1 MSDGELPRVQPSVE
15 ISQRVQP
22 TGPQRDPSKKK
33 RRHHDPTEDVIEVG
47 DDADEPTGEAPQFDE
62 GSDDDGLDLR
72 V

>member
-22 TGPQRDPSKKK
+22 TGPQRDRPKK
-33 RRHHDPTEDVIEVG
+33 RRQHHDPTEDIIEIGG
-47 DDADEPTGEAPQFDE
+47 DDDEPTGEASQFDE
-62 GSDDDGLDLR
+62 ADGDDGLDLR

>member
-22 TGPQRDPSKKK
+22 SGPPRERPKKK
-33 RRHHDPTEDVIEVG
+33 RQQHEPTEDIIEVG
-47 DDADEPTGEAPQFDE
+47 DEESEPVAETPQFDE
-62 GSDDDGLDLR
+62 PESDDGLDLR